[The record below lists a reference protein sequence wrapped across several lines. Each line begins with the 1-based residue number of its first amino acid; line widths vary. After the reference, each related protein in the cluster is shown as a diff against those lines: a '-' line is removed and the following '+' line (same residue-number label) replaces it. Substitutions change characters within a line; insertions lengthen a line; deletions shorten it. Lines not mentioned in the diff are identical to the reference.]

1 MLLQLLQE
9 ASNLS
14 IPEVKKAIQK
24 DKRASQ
30 VLKKDL
36 KLADLEN
43 PEAFLSALKYY
54 IFNNE
59 NVKNFVAMRDN
70 VRDIDLQEFKRWRT
84 LRANEL
90 TDDNLEWVTEF
101 VRNIFKEHAYV
112 ERGSMSA
119 ELKRQLNDWLN
130 SNNRYHNLSPW
141 AQKELMSLPHL
152 RPDHR
157 VLVYRGVL
165 FREYDLKTKKKYDGT
180 LEEGNGLKF
189 LKSIKKG
196 GREVEL
202 TWDRPSSWTTSKDV
216 AQQFAMYGPASSNY
230 AATLQW
236 LDRSMKQQ
244 AIDGALG
251 FIISTFARPEDI
263 LIDTRRMM
271 NSGIRMQHGDEG
283 EVILKPGT
291 YTARIVKKYTV
302 EGEVDPEAVET
313 YDTSKLDNA
322 LAASDEHVA
331 KMKVPE
337 ELGDLTDIQ
346 GAGRHVYDAVQLVND
361 LPKFRKLALD
371 STTTQVMHEY
381 DKMVDFYKKELHHLE
396 DDDLRA
402 DFLIGRD
409 DLKKRADSLKSFMR
423 TLRGEVR
430 HQKFAKSNPTKVKGK
445 IHDLTAEEY
454 RTTII
459 PTDLK
464 YLESDLLVKGRI
476 FDKISNRHIATLA
489 KTVGVKLPSTHIH
502 MLGSAKQQPFL
513 EEVFSK
519 LLDKIGVEPSS
530 DYKENV
536 KKALNLLKKAY
547 RNYTMIETLKTAYKS
562 LKGNKDE
569 D

>member
-14 IPEVKKAIQK
+14 ISEVKKAIQK

-30 VLKKDL
+30 VLKKGL
-36 KLADLEN
+36 KLSDIEN
-43 PEAFLSALKYY
+43 PEAFLTTLKYY
-54 IFNNE
+54 IFNND
-59 NVKNFVAMRDN
+59 NVRNFVEMRNN
-70 VRDIDLQEFKRWRT
+70 VRDIDVPEFKRWRA
-84 LRANEL
+84 LRASDL
-90 TDDNLEWVTEF
+90 TEQNIEWITEF
-101 VRNIFKEHAYV
+101 VQNLFKEHAYV

-119 ELKRQLNDWLN
+119 ELKRQLNDWIN

-141 AQKELMSLPHL
+141 AQKELMALPHL
-152 RPDHR
+152 RPDKR

-165 FREYDLKTKKKYDGT
+165 FKEYDLKTEKKYDGT
-180 LEEGNGLKF
+180 MEEGNGIKF
-189 LKSIKKG
+189 LKSIKQG
-196 GREVEL
+196 GREVDL
-202 TWDRPSSWTTSKDV
+202 TWDRPSSWTVSKGT

-251 FIISTFARPEDI
+251 FVISTFAHPEDI
-263 LIDTRRMM
+263 LIDTRRLM
-271 NSGIRMQHGDEG
+271 SGGVRSQHGDEG
-283 EVILKPGT
+283 EIILKAGT

-302 EGEVDPEAVET
+302 KGEVDPEAVET
-313 YDTSKLDNA
+313 HDTEKLHKA
-322 LAASDEHVA
+322 LSAADDHVS
-331 KMKVPE
+331 KMKVPS

-346 GAGRHVYDAVQLVND
+346 GAGWHIYDATQIVKD
-361 LPKFRKLALD
+361 MPKFRKLALD

-381 DKMVDFYKKELHHLE
+381 DKLVDFYNKELHHLE
-396 DDDLRA
+396 DDDIRA
-402 DFLIGRD
+402 DSLIGKE
-409 DLKKRADSLKSFMR
+409 DLKKRADSLKTFLR
-423 TLRGEVR
+423 TLRGEIR
-430 HQKFAKSNPTKVKGK
+430 HRKFAEANPTKVKGK
-445 IHDLTAEEY
+445 IHDLSAEEF
-454 RTTII
+454 RATII

-476 FDKISNRHIATLA
+476 FDKINNSPIETLA
-489 KTVGVKLPSTHIH
+489 AAVGVKPPSTHLH
-502 MLGSAKQQPFL
+502 MLGNAKQQPFL

-519 LLDKIGVEPSS
+519 LLDKLGVEPSD

-536 KKALNLLKKAY
+536 KRALNLLKKAY
-547 RNYTMIETLKTAYKS
+547 RNHKMIETLKAAQKS

>member
-36 KLADLEN
+36 KLADIEN
-43 PEAFLSALKYY
+43 PEAFLSTLKYY

-59 NVKNFVAMRDN
+59 NVKNFVAIRDN
-70 VRDIDLQEFKRWRT
+70 VRDLDVPEFKRWRT

-90 TDDNLEWVTEF
+90 TDKNLEWVSEF

-130 SNNRYHNLSPW
+130 SNSRYHNLSPW
-141 AQKELMSLPHL
+141 AQRELMALPHL

-165 FREYDLKTKKKYDGT
+165 FKEYDLKSEKGYDGT
-180 LEEGNGLKF
+180 MSEGNGIKF

-202 TWDRPSSWTTSKDV
+202 TWDRPSSWTVSKNI

-251 FIISTFARPEDI
+251 FVISTFARPEDI

-271 NSGIRMQHGDEG
+271 SGGVGSQHGDEG
-283 EVILKPGT
+283 EIILKAGT
-291 YTARIVKKYTV
+291 YNARIVKKYTV
-302 EGEVDPEAVET
+302 KGEVDPEAVET
-313 YDTSKLDNA
+313 HDTSKLDNA
-322 LAASDEHVA
+322 LTASDEHA
-331 KMKVPE
+331 SKMKVAG
-337 ELGDLTDIQ
+337 ELGELIKLEGNTW
-346 GAGRHVYDAVQLVND
+346 RLYDAVSLLRD
-361 LPKFRKLALD
+361 MPKFRKLALD

-381 DKMVDFYKKELHHLE
+381 DKMLDFYKKELHHLE
-396 DDDLRA
+396 DEDLRA
-402 DFLIGRD
+402 DALVGKD
-409 DLKKRADSLKSFMR
+409 DLKHRADSLKSFIR

-430 HQKFAKSNPTKVKGK
+430 HRKFAEANPNKPRGQV
-445 IHDLTAEEY
+445 HELSAEEF
-454 RTTII
+454 RTTVI
-459 PTDLK
+459 PHDLK

-476 FDKISNRHIATLA
+476 FDKINNQHIEAMA
-489 KTVGVKLPSTHIH
+489 KAVGVKPPSTHIH
-502 MLGSAKQQPFL
+502 MLGNAKQQPFL

-519 LLDKIGVEPSS
+519 LLDKIGVDPSD

-536 KKALNLLKKAY
+536 KKTLNLLKKAY
-547 RNYTMIETLKTAYKS
+547 RNYTMIETLKAAHKS